1 MVWWKSFIL
10 IVYHTVNKFIG
21 GFTVMDMLTWNRTF
35 TTLVNKIRKKKIL
48 TLEEIDEC
56 WILINDAE
64 VFLNEVKRIL
74 QEKQ

>member
-1 MVWWKSFIL
+1 MVYKKFIII
-10 IVYHTVNKFIG
+10 IVYYTVNKFIG

-35 TTLVNKIRKKKIL
+35 TTLMNKIRKKKIL

>member
-1 MVWWKSFIL
+1 MVYKKSFII

-21 GFTVMDMLTWNRTF
+21 GIYIMDMLTWNRTF
-35 TTLVNKIRKKKIL
+35 TTLMNKIRKKKIL

-56 WILINDAE
+56 WLLINDAE